1 MIKDYLH
8 SRLLNKGKND
18 LVFQKTYTTIHEIA
32 TELTTSEMRRL
43 GLEKDSTSLSL
54 DLDKANA
61 KIISEK
67 IIKLVNYTIHN
78 FEK

>member
-8 SRLLNKGKND
+8 SKLLSKGKND

-43 GLEKDSTSLSL
+43 GIKKDSTSLDL
-54 DLDKANA
+54 DLNKANA
-61 KIISEK
+61 DIIAER